1 MIQRVRKK
9 RRFEL
14 LVRVNGSEY
23 NEWFLSFLVDY
34 GIFRLGWGSEDR
46 KMVPEFYERN
56 LWIMFLF

>member
-34 GIFRLGWGSEDR
+34 GIFRLG
-46 KMVPEFYERN
+46 
-56 LWIMFLF
+56 